1 MKSIYPFYLVCA
13 FISFYFLFGDILWM
27 ISEKKMTGVELLM
40 THDNLETETHDH
52 NKDDQ
57 PNRKLNSN
65 AKINT
70 ATHLVLDWVRDI
82 QDVVQIFFVSIS
94 RRSDNKKTHVSSHC
108 PEHFLSPA
116 LAPDSLSIYLKI
128 KFIYENILL
137 YLGAFSW
144 YIDVVSKGLIHF
156 SLVH

>member
-1 MKSIYPFYLVCA
+1 
-13 FISFYFLFGDILWM
+13 M

-70 ATHLVLDWVRDI
+70 ATHLVLD
-82 QDVVQIFFVSIS
+82 
-94 RRSDNKKTHVSSHC
+94 
-108 PEHFLSPA
+108 
-116 LAPDSLSIYLKI
+116 
-128 KFIYENILL
+128 
-137 YLGAFSW
+137 
-144 YIDVVSKGLIHF
+144 
-156 SLVH
+156 

>member
-1 MKSIYPFYLVCA
+1 
-13 FISFYFLFGDILWM
+13 M

-57 PNRKLNSN
+57 PNRKLNFD

-94 RRSDNKKTHVSSHC
+94 RRPDNKKTHVSSHC

-128 KFIYENILL
+128 KFIYKKKYFTLFVKEM
-137 YLGAFSW
+137 
-144 YIDVVSKGLIHF
+144 
-156 SLVH
+156 